1 MCGITGYFDIR
12 GQQRTDL
19 TTLMAMTEQLR
30 HRGPDA
36 AGHIQLDN
44 IGFGFRRLAI
54 VDLAADTQPVSSEDN
69 RIITVCNGEFYNY
82 VELRDDLLSKGHHLK
97 SKCDTDLLPHL
108 YEEYGM
114 DLLAKIDGQFAM
126 AIYDSRTATLHLA
139 RDQFGINPLFYYFK
153 DGLFIFGSEIKALLA
168 HPCVEKAV
176 NLRGLDQI
184 FSFPGLVSPE
194 TMFAGIHSLSSG
206 HRLVVS
212 SDGVR
217 EFEFW
222 DLIYPMLCDAPPE
235 RVENYYIERLH
246 ELLIESVQLRRRSDV
261 PLGLY
266 LSGGLDSSLVG
277 AMVHSIGPARP
288 KSFSISFAEREMSER
303 TYQEEMS
310 ACISGHHE
318 DIRFTAA
325 QVFERLGAA
334 VSHSECPMKDTYN
347 TACHALSEVA
357 YKTGVSVVL
366 TGEGADELFA
376 GYIGYK
382 FDGLKV
388 RNAATDDQSE
398 VDMRQQLWADSS
410 IVYEGNYAATQKTK
424 LQLYSE
430 LLRDQFDEFD
440 SYRALN
446 IKTDRLRGRH
456 PVHQRSYL
464 DLKLRLADHLLGDH
478 GDRMA
483 MAHSVELRHPFLC
496 TQIADFCTEV
506 PPTLK
511 IRDFEEKYVLRQV
524 ARRYLPPRIVDREKF
539 GWFAPSSTAL
549 LSLNSDRIADLL
561 SPERIRRD
569 GYFDP
574 QAIAS
579 LRQQYGRP
587 GFKLNQPFE
596 TDLLFIVI
604 TFGIF
609 LETFSMPSLG

>member
-1 MCGITGYFDIR
+1 MCGITGYFDLR
-12 GQQRTDL
+12 GQQRTDS
-19 TTLMAMTEQLR
+19 TTLMEMTDQLR

-36 AGHIQLDN
+36 AGHIRLDN
-44 IGFGFRRLAI
+44 VGFGFRRLAI
-54 VDLAADTQPVSSEDN
+54 VDLAADTQPVSNEDN
-69 RIITVCNGEFYNY
+69 RIITICNGEFYNY
-82 VELRDDLLSKGHHLK
+82 EELRNDLLSKGHHLK

-153 DGLFIFGSEIKALLA
+153 DGLFIFGSEIKAILA
-168 HPCVEKAV
+168 HPCVERAV

-194 TMFAGIHSLSSG
+194 TMFAGINSLSSG

-212 SDGVR
+212 GDGVR

-222 DLIYPMLCDAPPE
+222 DLVYPMLCDAAPE
-235 RVENYYIERLH
+235 RAENYYVERLH
-246 ELLIESVQLRRRSDV
+246 DLLIQSVQLRRRSDV
-261 PLGLY
+261 PVGLY

-277 AMVHSIGPARP
+277 AMVHSLGPSRP
-288 KSFSISFAEREMSER
+288 QSFSISFAEREMSER
-303 TYQEEMS
+303 AYQEQMS

-318 DIRFTAA
+318 DICFTAA
-325 QVFERLGAA
+325 QVFERLEAA

-347 TACHALSEVA
+347 TACYALSEVA
-357 YKTGVSVVL
+357 YKTGVCVAL
-366 TGEGADELFA
+366 TGQGADELFA

-382 FDGLKV
+382 FDGMKV
-388 RNAATDDQSE
+388 KNAATDNQAE

-430 LLRDQFDEFD
+430 LLRDHFDKFD

-483 MAHSVELRHPFLC
+483 MANSVELRHPFLC
-496 TQIADFCTEV
+496 TQIADFCAEV

-511 IRDFEEKYVLRQV
+511 IRNFEEKYVVKQV

-539 GWFAPSSTAL
+539 GWFAPSSAAL
-549 LSLNSDRIADLL
+549 LSLHSKRIADLL
-561 SPERIRRD
+561 SPERIRRE

-579 LRQQYGRP
+579 LKQQYSRP
-587 GFKLNQPFE
+587 DFKLNQPFE
-596 TDLLFIVI
+596 PDLLFIVI

>member
-36 AGHIQLDN
+36 AGLSHLGN

-54 VDLAADTQPVSSEDN
+54 VDLTADTQPVNSEDY
-69 RIITVCNGEFYNY
+69 RVITVCNGEFYNY
-82 VELRDDLLSKGHHLK
+82 EELRDDLLSKGHHLK
-97 SKCDTDLLPHL
+97 SNCDTDLLPHL

-126 AIYDSRTATLHLA
+126 AIYDSSTATLHLA

-153 DGLFIFGSEIKALLA
+153 DGLFIFGSEIKAILA
-168 HPCVEKAV
+168 HPCVKRAV

-206 HRLVVS
+206 HRLEVS

-222 DLIYPMLCDAPPE
+222 DLIYPMLCDAPAE
-235 RVENYYIERLH
+235 RAENYYTERLH
-246 ELLIESVQLRRRSDV
+246 ELLIKSVQLRRRSDV
-261 PLGLY
+261 PFGLY

-277 AMVHSIGPARP
+277 AMVRFLGPAGP
-288 KSFSISFAEREMSER
+288 QSFSISFAEREMSER
-303 TYQEEMS
+303 AYQEEMS
-310 ACISGHHE
+310 ASISGHHE

-325 QVFERLGAA
+325 QVFERLEAA

-357 YKTGVSVVL
+357 YKTGVSVAL
-366 TGEGADELFA
+366 TGQGADELFA

-382 FDGLKV
+382 FDGMKV
-388 RNAATDDQSE
+388 RNAVPDNQTE

-410 IVYEGNYAATQKTK
+410 ITYEGNYAATRKTK
-424 LQLYSE
+424 LHLYSE
-430 LLRDQFDEFD
+430 ALRDQFDEFD

-496 TQIADFCTEV
+496 TQIADFCAEV

-511 IRDFEEKYVLRQV
+511 IRDFEEKYVLKQV

-539 GWFAPSSTAL
+539 GWFAPSSAAL
-549 LSLNSDRIADLL
+549 LALNSDKIANLL

-579 LRQQYGRP
+579 LREQYGRP

-604 TFGIF
+604 TFGFF
-609 LETFSMPSLG
+609 LETFSMPSLA

>member
-36 AGHIQLDN
+36 AGHIHLDN

-69 RIITVCNGEFYNY
+69 RVITICNGEFYNY

-126 AIYDSRTATLHLA
+126 AIYDGRNATLHLA

-153 DGLFIFGSEIKALLA
+153 NGLFIFGSEIKAILA
-168 HPCVEKAV
+168 HPCVERTV

-194 TMFAGIHSLSSG
+194 TMFAGIHSLPSG

-212 SDGVR
+212 GDGVR
-217 EFEFW
+217 EFEYW
-222 DLIYPMLCDAPPE
+222 DFIYPMMSDAPLE
-235 RVENYYIERLH
+235 YEENYYIERLN
-246 ELLIESVQLRRRSDV
+246 ELLIKSVQLRRRSDV
-261 PLGLY
+261 PVGLY

-277 AMVHSIGPARP
+277 AMVHSLGPARP
-288 KSFSISFAEREMSER
+288 QSFSISFADREISER

-310 ACISGHHE
+310 ACISGRHE
-318 DIRFTAA
+318 DIRFTTE
-325 QVFERLGAA
+325 QIVERLKAA

-347 TACHALSEVA
+347 TACHVLSEVA
-357 YKTGVSVVL
+357 HKTGVSVVL

-382 FDGLKV
+382 FDGLKA
-388 RNAATDDQSE
+388 RNGTSE
-398 VDMRQQLWADSS
+398 NQAEVNMRQKLWADSS
-410 IVYEGNYAATQKTK
+410 IVYEGNYAASQKTK

-430 LLRDQFDEFD
+430 LLSDHFDEFD

-446 IKTDRLRGRH
+446 INTDRLRGRH

-483 MAHSVELRHPFLC
+483 MANSVELRHPFLC
-496 TQIADFCTEV
+496 TQIADFCAEV

-511 IRDFEEKYVLRQV
+511 IKDFEEKYVLRQV
-524 ARRYLPPRIVDREKF
+524 ARRYLPRRIVDREKF
-539 GWFAPSSTAL
+539 GWFAPSSAAL
-549 LSLNSDRIADLL
+549 LSLNSDRVADLL

-609 LETFSMPSLG
+609 LEAFNMPSLC

>member
-12 GQQRTDL
+12 GQQRTDS
-19 TTLMAMTEQLR
+19 TTLMAMTERLR

-36 AGHIQLDN
+36 AGHIHLDN
-44 IGFGFRRLAI
+44 MGFGFRRLAI
-54 VDLAADTQPVSSEDN
+54 VDLAADTQPVSSEDD
-69 RIITVCNGEFYNY
+69 RIIAICNGEFYNY
-82 VELRDDLLSKGHHLK
+82 TELRDDLLSKGHHLK

-126 AIYDSRTATLHLA
+126 AIYDSRSATLHLA

-168 HPCVEKAV
+168 HPCVERAV

-194 TMFAGIHSLSSG
+194 TMFAGINSLGSG

-222 DLIYPMLCDAPPE
+222 DLIYPMLSDAAPE
-235 RVENYYIERLH
+235 RVESYYVEHLH
-246 ELLIESVQLRRRSDV
+246 ELLLKSVQLRRRCDV
-261 PLGLY
+261 PFGLY

-277 AMVHSIGPARP
+277 AMVRFLGPAGP

-303 TYQEEMS
+303 AYQEQMS

-325 QVFERLGAA
+325 QVFERVEAA
-334 VSHSECPMKDTYN
+334 VAHSECPMKDTYN
-347 TACHALSEVA
+347 TACHALSEIA
-357 YKTGVSVVL
+357 YQTGVSVAL
-366 TGEGADELFA
+366 TGQGADELFA

-382 FDGLKV
+382 FDGLQV
-388 RNAATDDQSE
+388 RRAATDDQTE
-398 VDMRQQLWADSS
+398 ADMRQQLWADSS
-410 IVYEGNYAATQKTK
+410 ISYEGNYAVTQKTK
-424 LQLYSE
+424 LRLYSE
-430 LLRDQFDEFD
+430 LLRNQFGEFD

-496 TQIADFCTEV
+496 TQIADFCAEM

-511 IRDFEEKYVLRQV
+511 IRDFEEKYVLKQV
-524 ARRYLPPRIVDREKF
+524 AKRYLPPRIIDREKF
-539 GWFAPSSTAL
+539 GWFAPSSAAL
-549 LSLNSDRIADLL
+549 LSLNSERIADLL

-574 QAIAS
+574 QAVAS
-579 LRQQYGRP
+579 LKQKYGSP
-587 GFKLNQPFE
+587 GFRLNQPFE